1 MTTRESEDY
10 LVRDTSQDSQ
20 TSDAESSSTPL
31 PFLPHAAGSL
41 NRELVDK
48 KNKYQV
54 RFQVNHENVT
64 DEELA
69 AMSESSTL
77 GTLAMELQKVG
88 KHQEAIDL
96 FTMILDTVEL
106 PVGADHRKSTS

>member
-1 MTTRESEDY
+1 MATRGSDDY
-10 LVRDTSQDSQ
+10 MLRDTSQDSQ

-31 PFLPHAAGSL
+31 PFLPPAHMGSL

-69 AMSESSTL
+69 AMSESLTQGRWRRTCRRRASTRR
-77 GTLAMELQKVG
+77 
-88 KHQEAIDL
+88 
-96 FTMILDTVEL
+96 
-106 PVGADHRKSTS
+106 PSTCSR